1 MTDQQWN
8 GEELFS
14 YDGRLI
20 FIVQR
25 MNFEEV
31 IIADYLTGKCET
43 LPAQHF
49 KPATPE
55 ELSEIA

>member
-14 YDGRLI
+14 YDGRFI

-25 MNFEEV
+25 MNFEEM
-31 IIADYLTGKCET
+31 IIADYQTGECET
-43 LPAQHF
+43 IPCQHF
-49 KPATPE
+49 EPATPE
-55 ELSEIA
+55 ELEGIV